1 MKKPVLILLA
11 ILAAATTAYF
21 LCYHIATHDV
31 RRMMKAEDNMAWLR
45 AEFALNDAQARAIA
59 ALDAEYE
66 PRCAAMCARIAE
78 SNQRLEKLLTTS
90 KTMTP
95 ELQAALREAS
105 QTQAD
110 CRAATMEQAFAISAH
125 MVPEQAV
132 RYRAMIA
139 DRVMPHALGHDTPVH
154 H

>member
-1 MKKPVLILLA
+1 MKKPALILLA
-11 ILAAATTAYF
+11 ILAAATAAYF
-21 LCYHIATHDV
+21 ACYHIATHDV

-45 AEFALNDAQARAIA
+45 AEFALNDAQARTIA
-59 ALDAEYE
+59 ALEADYE
-66 PRCAAMCARIAE
+66 PRCAAMCVRIAE
-78 SNQRLEKLLTTS
+78 SNQRLEKLLAIS

-95 ELQAALREAS
+95 ELVAALREAS

-125 MVPEQAV
+125 MVREQAV
-132 RYRAMIA
+132 RYRDMIA

>member
-1 MKKPVLILLA
+1 MKKPALILLA
-11 ILAAATTAYF
+11 ILAVAVAVHF
-21 LCYHIATHDV
+21 LCYRAATGDA
-31 RRMMKAEDNMAWLR
+31 RRMLKAEDNIAWLR
-45 AEFALNDAQARAIA
+45 AEFALNDEQARAIA
-59 ALDAEYE
+59 ALEAEYE

-78 SNQRLEKLLTTS
+78 ANQRLEKLLASS
-90 KTMTP
+90 KAMTP
-95 ELQAALREAS
+95 ELEAALREAS

-110 CRAATMEQAFAISAH
+110 CRAATMAQAFAISAH
-125 MVPEQAV
+125 MAPEQAV